1 MKKPPYISHYLVLL
15 DLINGIDVKEKV
27 DFIYYLCSRIENI
40 KSDLKKEGI
49 EFLDDEYKET
59 AYSRYKLYILAPTK
73 ENIDKVKNLLERY
86 GTEEV
91 INFLKNNELKK
102 VDNIL
107 KKYTTEDIVK
117 YLTSR

>member
-15 DLINGIDVKEKV
+15 DLVNGIDVKEKV

-59 AYSRYKLYILAPTK
+59 SYPRYKLYILVPTVENINRAKKLLEKYDTK
-73 ENIDKVKNLLERY
+73 EVLE
-86 GTEEV
+86 
-91 INFLKNNELKK
+91 FLKHKELKK

-117 YLTSR
+117 YLSSR